1 MMYIQKLRKVSL
13 KKKRK
18 YVCVFMALVA
28 FVYSYEKNKK
38 NKKDFEPRYIHQAI
52 FKIVNS
58 LHTSM

>member
-28 FVYSYEKNKK
+28 FVYSYEKSKQ

>member
-1 MMYIQKLRKVSL
+1 
-13 KKKRK
+13 
-18 YVCVFMALVA
+18 MALVA
-28 FVYSYEKNKK
+28 FVYSYEKSKQ